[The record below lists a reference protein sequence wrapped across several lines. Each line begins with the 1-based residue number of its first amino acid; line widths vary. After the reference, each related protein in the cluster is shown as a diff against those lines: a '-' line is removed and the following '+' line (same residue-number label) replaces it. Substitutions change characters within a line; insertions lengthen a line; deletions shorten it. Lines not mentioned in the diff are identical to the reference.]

1 MTLIKYIKSI
11 MVKNKTGGKNAK
23 KGARKNIVVSME
35 PRKLRFANDDEERYA
50 IVKKMLGN
58 GQMIVLC
65 HDNKERLC
73 TIRYKFS
80 GRNKSS
86 NFITNGGWCIIGL
99 RSWETVKADKL
110 EKCDLLEI
118 YTHPERTKLVQEC
131 KTNLDVLL
139 KEELGSLHDN
149 TENCDIVFSND
160 SEQSKNDTT
169 MNGVVCDSS
178 MSIVDDAEIDF
189 DDI

>member
-1 MTLIKYIKSI
+1 MVLDKVIKSI

-35 PRKLRFANDDEERYA
+35 PRKLRFANNDEEHYA

-65 HDNKERLC
+65 DDNKERLC

-86 NFITNGGWCIIGL
+86 NFIANGGWCIVGL

-118 YTHPERTKLVQEC
+118 YTHPERTKMIQEC

-149 TENCDIVFSND
+149 ADNCDILFSNE
-160 SEQSKNDTT
+160 SESTKNDANITC
-169 MNGVVCDSS
+169 NGVDTS
-178 MSIVDDAEIDF
+178 MNFDDDEIDF

>member
-1 MTLIKYIKSI
+1 MVLDKVIKSI

-23 KGARKNIVVSME
+23 KGARKNIVASVE
-35 PRKLRFANDDEERYA
+35 PRKLRFADNDEERYA

-65 HDNKERLC
+65 ADNKERLC

-86 NFITNGGWCIIGL
+86 NFIANGGWCIIGL

-118 YTHPERTKLVQEC
+118 YTHPERTKLIQEC

-149 TENCDIVFSND
+149 ADNCDILFSNESD
-160 SEQSKNDTT
+160 PSNNDANTT
-169 MNGVVCDSS
+169 GNGVDT
-178 MSIVDDAEIDF
+178 SITFNDDEIDF

>member
-1 MTLIKYIKSI
+1 MVLYKVIKSI

-23 KGARKNIVVSME
+23 KGARKNIVASAE
-35 PRKLRFANDDEERYA
+35 PRKLRFADNDEERYA

-65 HDNKERLC
+65 DDNKERLC

-110 EKCDLLEI
+110 DKCDLLEI
-118 YTHPERTKLVQEC
+118 YTHPERTKLIQGC

-139 KEELGSLHDN
+139 REETGSLHDN
-149 TENCDIVFSND
+149 ADNCDILFSNESD
-160 SEQSKNDTT
+160 PSNNDANLTSIVT
-169 MNGVVCDSS
+169 DTS
-178 MSIVDDAEIDF
+178 MSFDDHEIDF